1 MAWHLFNYMTILQRV
16 GVLSALFML
25 LMVSNAMWYGT
36 GANSD
41 VAFKLQLGP
50 LRYDPSYFGSVQTYL
65 TSPQNLFL

>member
-1 MAWHLFNYMTILQRV
+1 MIILYSEQRV

-41 VAFKLQLGP
+41 VAFKFQLGP
-50 LRYDPSYFGSVQTYL
+50 LRYGSFYFTSHRTHLMSYNGI
-65 TSPQNLFL
+65 LFELVI